1 VSLSNAIHLV
11 GASGSGTTSVGRRL
25 ADILCLPHYDTDTF
39 YWEKSE
45 VPFSQPR
52 EESDRIKMLSLALQ
66 SSDSWVLSGSL
77 CGWGDVFVPRFTLVV
92 WLRVNHDIRMKRL
105 LARETAR
112 YGDAI
117 LNGGE
122 YEEMHKAF
130 MYWAGGYDFSED
142 ISRNASRHNNW
153 LKDIECPVKVVFNEG
168 TLDETVNL
176 IIDELKTG

>member
-1 VSLSNAIHLV
+1 MSLRNAIHLV

-52 EESDRIKMLSLALQ
+52 EESDRIKMLSMALQ

-92 WLRVNHDIRMKRL
+92 WLRVDHDIRMKRL
-105 LARETAR
+105 LTRETAR

-117 LNGGE
+117 LNGGK
-122 YEEMHKAF
+122 YEDKHNAF
-130 MYWAGGYDFSED
+130 MYWAGGYDISEY
-142 ISRNASRHNNW
+142 ISRNALKHKNW
-153 LKDIECPVKVVFNEG
+153 LRDLSCPVKIVFNDG
-168 TLDETVNL
+168 TLDETLNVIL
-176 IIDELKTG
+176 SELERG